1 MLILPEMIYRFNAI
15 PIKISMAFSTEI
27 EKNPKIHMEPQKT
40 LTSESNLEKE
50 EQTRRNNNSSL
61 QTAL

>member
-27 EKNPKIHMEPQKT
+27 EKNPKIHMEPQET